1 MMRPHTWHKSLV
13 LSGLLFGLISFSAC
27 ENDMRDIDRIASI
40 PEEEAVDISSNVAVT
55 YSDSAKVKAVMTA
68 PEMRVYHDS
77 TDNSEFKK
85 GVEIIFYDENLR
97 ETQRIKSNYAL
108 LRQSEQ
114 LTEFRDN
121 VVVTKADGSVIK
133 TEELF
138 YDEKN
143 QRYYNTVPIIF
154 FFSDERGNQAATSFS
169 ADANFTRIDMV
180 SPTGYYI
187 SRDNSLFPSTGF

>member
-1 MMRPHTWHKSLV
+1 
-13 LSGLLFGLISFSAC
+13 
-27 ENDMRDIDRIASI
+27 MRDIDRIASI
-40 PEEEAVDISSNVAVT
+40 PEEEAVDISSNVTVT

-68 PEMRVYHDS
+68 PEMRVSHDS
-77 TDNSEFKK
+77 TDNSEFQK

-121 VVVTKADGSVIK
+121 VVITKADGSVIK

-180 SPTGYYI
+180 SPTGYWI
-187 SRDNSLFPSTGF
+187 SRDNNLFPSTGF

>member
-1 MMRPHTWHKSLV
+1 
-13 LSGLLFGLISFSAC
+13 
-27 ENDMRDIDRIASI
+27 MRDIDRIASI
-40 PEEEAVDISSNVAVT
+40 PEEEAVDVSLNVTVT

-85 GVEIIFYDENLR
+85 GVKIIFYDENLQ
-97 ETQRIKSNYAL
+97 ETQRITSNYAL

-121 VVVTKADGSVIK
+121 VVITKSDGSVIK

-169 ADANFTRIDMV
+169 ADANFVRIDME
-180 SPTGYYI
+180 SPTGYWI
-187 SRDNSLFPSTGF
+187 TRDNNLFPTSGF

>member
-1 MMRPHTWHKSLV
+1 MMRPHKWRNWLFLTGSV
-13 LSGLLFGLISFSAC
+13 LGLLCFSAC

-40 PEEEAVDISSNVAVT
+40 PEEEAVDISLNVTVT

-68 PEMRVYHDS
+68 PEMRVSHDS
-77 TDNSEFKK
+77 TDNSEFQK
-85 GVEIIFYDENLR
+85 GVEIVFYDEDLK
-97 ETQRIKSNYAL
+97 ETQRITSNYAL

-121 VVVTKADGSVIK
+121 VVITKSDGSVIK

-169 ADANFTRIDMV
+169 ADANFVRIDMQ
-180 SPTGYYI
+180 SPTGYWI
-187 SRDNSLFPSTGF
+187 TRDNNLFPTSGF